1 MGLAAVA
8 GALSCAGVVAAS
20 GLGLLPVGPVAVAG
34 DSTPAPAPLPSVA
47 SAGAPAPTPSPVPPP
62 TATPTLP
69 PAALATAV
77 PPPLPTAAPTPTPG
91 PAAAAVDNPDLRA
104 RLEGLLDLPGLPPD
118 ADLGVSVIDGAG
130 AVLFDDD
137 AERPLLPAS
146 TQKLVAAAGALA
158 VLGPDHRFTTEL
170 RATAEPDADGVLRG
184 DLVLVG
190 GGDPALATPRFAEL
204 VNPDRPRTPLETLAS
219 AVTSAGITRVTGRVI
234 GDPTILPDQP
244 EPTGWLPR
252 YTERGDGTR
261 SSGLTVDAGRR
272 LFNSDGTF
280 QSTPAADPALQAA
293 VSLHGLLLDLDVTIE
308 GEPTAAGTAPHA
320 LVALATVDSP
330 PVGELLRH
338 TVQRSDNH
346 MADGIFRAV
355 GMAWNDDG
363 TWAGSA
369 AAHPQALEPLELDW
383 SEAVLA
389 DGSGLSRDDRLT
401 PAFLT
406 GLDARMTASNF
417 ADVWDEV
424 MAVAG
429 ESGTLRRRLR
439 GTLVDGL
446 LRGKTGSLSDVRSLS
461 GSVAGPD
468 GRRYHFA
475 VVGNGLDGEA
485 DQAVRLLQDEVAL
498 ALAEDLY
505 GCVRVPI
512 LVPGPTPTGGAPG
525 PSDSPV
531 ATTGATPTPVEAG
544 SSGVPLTD
552 YELSCEA
559 A

>member
-1 MGLAAVA
+1 MG
-8 GALSCAGVVAAS
+8 G
-20 GLGLLPVGPVAVAG
+20 
-34 DSTPAPAPLPSVA
+34 PAPARATAVT
-47 SAGAPAPTPSPVPPP
+47 PA
-62 TATPTLP
+62 ATPTRP
-69 PAALATAV
+69 HATLATAV
-77 PPPLPTAAPTPTPG
+77 PLPLPTAPPAPTSEP
-91 PAAAAVDNPDLRA
+91 PAAAVGNPDLRA

-118 ADLGVSVIDGAG
+118 TDLGVSVVDGAG

-146 TQKLVAAAGALA
+146 TQKLVVAAGALA

-170 RATAEPDADGVLRG
+170 RATAEPDAAGVLRG

-190 GGDPALATPRFAEL
+190 GGDPALATPQFTEL
-204 VNPDRPRTPLETLAS
+204 VNPDRPRTPLETLAN
-219 AVTSAGITRVTGRVI
+219 AVSSAGITRVTGRVI

-244 EPTGWLPR
+244 EPAGWLPG

-272 LFNSDGTF
+272 LFVADGGF

-308 GEPTAAGTAPHA
+308 AEPAAASTPVAAP
-320 LVALATVDSP
+320 VALAAVDSP
-330 PVGELLRH
+330 TVRELLRY
-338 TVQRSDNH
+338 TVETSDNH

-355 GMAWNDDG
+355 GLAWNDDG

-369 AAHPQALEPLELDW
+369 AAHPRALELLELDW
-383 SEAVLA
+383 SGAVLA

-406 GLDARMTASNF
+406 KLDARMTASNF
-417 ADVWDEV
+417 GDVWDEV

-461 GSVAGPD
+461 GSIAGPD

-498 ALAEDLY
+498 ALGEDLY

-512 LVPGPTPTGGAPG
+512 AVPGTTPTGAAPG
-525 PSDSPV
+525 AFDPPV
-531 ATTGATPTPVEAG
+531 ATAEATPAPTPTPVEAG

-559 A
+559 ASQG